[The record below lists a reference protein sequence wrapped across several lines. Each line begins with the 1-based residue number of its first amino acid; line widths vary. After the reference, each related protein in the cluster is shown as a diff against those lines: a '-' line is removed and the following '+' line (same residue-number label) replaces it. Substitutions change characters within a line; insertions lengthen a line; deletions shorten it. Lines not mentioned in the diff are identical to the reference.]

1 MDSFNLIQ
9 LTDRFLERD
18 RAITE
23 ERLPHMYPSEARCIC
38 ENTGKVLGNCL
49 RSSYYRLTG
58 VEQTNPP
65 NARFHYIF
73 MLGRLVEQFLVDRWK
88 EMGIWLD
95 GNVPFVDMEDG
106 YIVSGKID
114 CFIRNWTRRTMIIG
128 VEVKSFYGYHATR
141 EIIGTANQEGRPKM
155 DQLLQTLYYAER
167 YRHRGVPGF
176 KMAYLARDSTERREF
191 NVIPTVTSVGGEV
204 QRIRPAVDGTI
215 YPNVSVEGIRS
226 SYGLLDQAVRE
237 DTLPCRDFKKV
248 FSNDEVEAKYGDGEI
263 SKSAYDKWRRN
274 RQNNPLGDWQCRYCW
289 YENHCYRR
297 NAGEGTEIIL
307 REAGAV
313 PERTLPEVREDEG
326 QA

>member
-1 MDSFNLIQ
+1 MDSFNLIE

-18 RAITE
+18 RTITE

-58 VEQTNPP
+58 IEQTNPP

-73 MLGRLVEQFLVDRWK
+73 MLGNLVEAFLIDRWK

-95 GNVPFVDMEDG
+95 GNVPFTDMEHG

-114 CFIRNWTRRTMIIG
+114 AFIRNWTQRTQIIG

-141 EIIGTANQEGRPKM
+141 EIIGSTNQAGRPKM

-167 YRHRGVPGF
+167 YRSRGVPGF
-176 KMAYLARDSTERREF
+176 KMAYLARDSVERREF
-191 NVIPTVTSVGGEV
+191 NVVPTVTGVGGEV
-204 QRIRPAVDGTI
+204 QRTRPAVDGTI

-226 SYGLLDQAVRE
+226 SYRLLDQAVRE

-248 FSNDEVEAKYGDGEI
+248 YSNDEVEAKYAIGEI
-263 SKSAYDKWRRN
+263 SNSAYNKWIRN
-274 RQNNPLGDWQCRYCW
+274 RQGNPLGDWQCRYCW

-307 REAGAV
+307 REDGTV
-313 PERTLPEVREDEG
+313 PEEQVPEVREE
-326 QA
+326 

>member
-18 RAITE
+18 RTVTE

-38 ENTGKVLGNCL
+38 ESTGDILGSCL
-49 RSSYYRLTG
+49 RTGYYRLTG
-58 VEQTNPP
+58 VDQSNPP

-73 MLGRLVEQFLVDRWK
+73 MIGNLVEQFLIDRWI

-95 GNVPFVDMEDG
+95 GNVPFFDAEHG

-114 CFIRNWTRRTMIIG
+114 CFIRNLTQRTMILG
-128 VEVKSFYGYHATR
+128 VEVKSFYGYYATR
-141 EIIGTANQEGRPKM
+141 EIIGTPNQEGRPKI

-176 KMAYLARDSTERREF
+176 KMAYIARDSVERREF
-191 NVIPTVTSVGGEV
+191 NVVPTVTSIGGEV

-215 YPNVSVEGIRS
+215 YPNISVEGIRS
-226 SYGLLDQAVRE
+226 SYRLLDQAVRE
-237 DTLPCRDFKKV
+237 GTLPHRDFKKV
-248 FSNDEVEAKYGDGEI
+248 YTNDEVEAKYSAGQI
-263 SKSAYDKWRRN
+263 SKSAYGKWKGN
-274 RQNNPLGDWQCRYCW
+274 RSANPIGDWRCRYCW

-297 NAGEGTEIIL
+297 NAGDGTEIIL
-307 REAGAV
+307 REAGEV
-313 PERTLPEVREDEG
+313 PEEQVPEVREE
-326 QA
+326 